1 MRPTHTFQR
10 KQRLNIPLIKKK
22 LSDGLV
28 EPFLFVPVN
37 LAPLSLGTPTS
48 HASSGSSHLAPAQDA
63 HAEGHGL
70 GWPTWFQELTTQ
82 VNSYVINHAWYIL
95 RCPLFQGIWFMIR
108 SGWDWLGD
116 QTQGSRSQPVTLSP
130 GQCAGVCTLHFTPV
144 LDVRNRRGAWL
155 GISRRPCIYRA
166 MVSCFWFAIYKIES
180 LMD

>member
-1 MRPTHTFQR
+1 MAYIIGVGISHANAFQSRIQLLRFKAGFAKGWHAMRPTHTFQR

-70 GWPTWFQELTTQ
+70 G
-82 VNSYVINHAWYIL
+82 
-95 RCPLFQGIWFMIR
+95 
-108 SGWDWLGD
+108 
-116 QTQGSRSQPVTLSP
+116 
-130 GQCAGVCTLHFTPV
+130 
-144 LDVRNRRGAWL
+144 
-155 GISRRPCIYRA
+155 
-166 MVSCFWFAIYKIES
+166 
-180 LMD
+180 

>member
-1 MRPTHTFQR
+1 MSCGLYNWCRHKSCQCCSIENTALEVQSR
-10 KQRLNIPLIKKK
+10 LRQRLARNETHAHFSKKTAVKHPLIKKK

-70 GWPTWFQELTTQ
+70 GWPTWFQKITTQ

-95 RCPLFQGIWFMIR
+95 RCPLFQGIWSMIW

-116 QTQGSRSQPVTLSP
+116 QTQGSRS
-130 GQCAGVCTLHFTPV
+130 
-144 LDVRNRRGAWL
+144 
-155 GISRRPCIYRA
+155 
-166 MVSCFWFAIYKIES
+166 
-180 LMD
+180 